1 MTEAEIKKELQER
14 DVVEVHRVMVK
25 RDTEKVP
32 TNTLLLT
39 FSTPEMPMEIM
50 VSYLKVKVALF
61 RTGCVA
67 ATATNLAT
75 RANVSKL
82 LQSVIGAV
90 TQAVL

>member
-1 MTEAEIKKELQER
+1 MTEAEIKRELQEQ

-39 FSTPEMPMEIM
+39 FNMPEMPMEIT

-61 RTGCVA
+61 RTGCIA
-67 ATATNLAT
+67 STATNLAT
-75 RANVSKL
+75 RASVAKL
-82 LQSVIGAV
+82 LQSVIHAV